1 MSGQPRSFG
10 FVVFQHDESVNFAYK
25 LLNGV
30 ELHGSKIRL
39 EPHFMTKGGT
49 MVDGGSA
56 FNRFASALASPSPS
70 SVPSRRKME
79 GNMVSYM
86 GSLVYDWLLSAG
98 DKKLAEKFKKEAKPE
113 PLPPNSPRLADI
125 VKHYKETTPQKRKA
139 EPAVNGNAK
148 KAKKDESSSDDDSS
162 EDEAPAAKAEPAPA
176 KKEAPAKMA
185 AKTVAAKKEES
196 SSDEDSSD
204 EEEEAKPA
212 AKASAAAK
220 QAAAKKES
228 SSEEESSDEEEETK
242 PAAKPAPAKA
252 AAK

>member
-10 FVVFQHDESVNFAYK
+10 FVVFQHEESVNFAYK

-49 MVDGGSA
+49 IVDGGSA

-70 SVPSRRKME
+70 SVPARRKME

-162 EDEAPAAKAEPAPA
+162 EDEAPAAKAAPAPA
-176 KKEAPAKMA
+176 KKEAPAKMEVDESSDDDSSDEEEEEKPAAKNA
-185 AKTVAAKKEES
+185 AKTVAAKKEEES

-204 EEEEAKPA
+204 EEEEACR
-212 AKASAAAK
+212 
-220 QAAAKKES
+220 QACCQACCCQEGG
-228 SSEEESSDEEEETK
+228 EQL
-242 PAAKPAPAKA
+242 
-252 AAK
+252 

>member
-10 FVVFQHDESVNFAYK
+10 FVVFQHEESVNFAYK

-39 EPHFMTKGGT
+39 EPHFMTEGGT
-49 MVDGGSA
+49 IVDGGSA

-148 KAKKDESSSDDDSS
+148 KAKKDESSSEPKAIVVDGRGHLMGRLSS
-162 EDEAPAAKAEPAPA
+162 IVAKLILTGNKVVVVRCEGINMSGNFYRNKLQYLDFL
-176 KKEAPAKMA
+176 KKRCN
-185 AKTVAAKKEES
+185 V
-196 SSDEDSSD
+196 
-204 EEEEAKPA
+204 KP
-212 AKASAAAK
+212 
-220 QAAAKKES
+220 
-228 SSEEESSDEEEETK
+228 
-242 PAAKPAPAKA
+242 
-252 AAK
+252 

>member
-10 FVVFQHDESVNFAYK
+10 FVVFQHEESVNFAYK

-49 MVDGGSA
+49 IVDGGSA

-70 SVPSRRKME
+70 SVPARRKME

-98 DKKLAEKFKKEAKPE
+98 DKKLAEKFRKEVKPE
-113 PLPPNSPRLADI
+113 PVPSPSPRLADI
-125 VKHYKETTPQKRKA
+125 VKHYKETIPQKRKA

-148 KAKKDESSSDDDSS
+148 KAKRDESSSDDDSS
-162 EDEAPAAKAEPAPA
+162 EDEAPAAKAAPAPA
-176 KKEAPAKMA
+176 KKEVPAKME
-185 AKTVAAKKEES
+185 VDES
-196 SSDEDSSD
+196 SDDDSSD
-204 EEEEAKPA
+204 EEEDLLLSLP
-212 AKASAAAK
+212 
-220 QAAAKKES
+220 
-228 SSEEESSDEEEETK
+228 
-242 PAAKPAPAKA
+242 
-252 AAK
+252 

>member
-10 FVVFQHDESVNFAYK
+10 FVVFQHEESVNFAYK

-49 MVDGGSA
+49 IVDGGSA

-162 EDEAPAAKAEPAPA
+162 EDEAPAAKAAPAPA
-176 KKEAPAKMA
+176 KKEAPAKME
-185 AKTVAAKKEES
+185 VDESSDDDSSDEEKEES

-204 EEEEAKPA
+204 EEEEEEAKPA
-212 AKASAAAK
+212 AKA
-220 QAAAKKES
+220 
-228 SSEEESSDEEEETK
+228 
-242 PAAKPAPAKA
+242 PVAAKPA
-252 AAK
+252 